1 MRALVTGAAGFL
13 GSYLVQDLVDHGH
26 DVAVLLR
33 SSSNAWRIKDLL
45 PRVHTVI
52 GSLSELEQLRPS
64 LRNFNAECVFHLAW
78 EGVAN
83 IDRNNPIQAYN
94 ICHTLELATLCAEL
108 GARCFIGAGSQAEY
122 GPYSRAISETDAT
135 RPTTLYGKAKFAA
148 GDMAAQILQAS
159 SVRFAWLRVFSTYGP
174 KDAAHWLIPS
184 MINTLRERQR
194 MSLTRCDQLW
204 GFLYVTDAA
213 AAFRTIAERGAA
225 SGVYNV
231 GSPDAPPLRDT
242 VMMLRDLVDP
252 AAELGFGDVPYRPDQ
267 VMVLRAN
274 VDRLLALGWMPRVP
288 LSLGLRNTVEWYDA
302 LQSA

>member
-1 MRALVTGAAGFL
+1 MRVLVTGAAGFL

-33 SSSNAWRIKDLL
+33 SSSNVWRIKDLL
-45 PRVHTVI
+45 PRVHTII
-52 GSLSELEQLRPS
+52 GSFSELEQLRPALS
-64 LRNFNAECVFHLAW
+64 DFNAEYVFHLGW

-83 IDRNNPIQAYN
+83 IDRNNPTQAHN
-94 ICHTLELATLCAEL
+94 ICYTLELATLSAEL
-108 GARCFIGAGSQAEY
+108 GAKCFIGAGSQAEY

-135 RPTTLYGKAKFAA
+135 RPTSLYGTAKLAA
-148 GDMAAQILQAS
+148 GDMAAQVLRAS
-159 SVRFAWLRVFSTYGP
+159 GVRFAWLRVFSTYGP

-184 MINTLRERQR
+184 MISTLRERRR
-194 MSLTRCDQLW
+194 MSLTGCEQLW
-204 GFLYVTDAA
+204 GFLYATDAA
-213 AAFRTIAERGAA
+213 AAFRTVAEHRTA

-231 GSPDAPPLRDT
+231 GSPDAPLLRDT
-242 VMMLRDLVDP
+242 VTMLRDLVDP

-267 VMVLRAN
+267 VMILRAN

-288 LSLGLRNTVEWYDA
+288 LWLGLRNTVEWYDA